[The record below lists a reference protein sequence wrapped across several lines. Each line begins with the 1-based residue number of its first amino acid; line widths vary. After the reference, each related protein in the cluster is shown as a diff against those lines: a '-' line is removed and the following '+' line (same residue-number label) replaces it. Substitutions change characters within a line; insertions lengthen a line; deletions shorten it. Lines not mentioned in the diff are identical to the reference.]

1 MVTRV
6 KKIIGRFFL
15 MMFVLCIFSN
25 SYASEKGKLY
35 VVGMGPAGPDLTS
48 PRALAII
55 EKADVLLCSPRIPAR
70 FEMFG
75 NKIDPQK
82 VAFDPWEGL
91 FGEKMS
97 ELKKTNYQEWL
108 ATTGQH
114 IKKVQN
120 FVMQKIGEGKT
131 VAMIDGGDPCIYGP
145 SLSYLL
151 KGFDESLFEV
161 IPGLSAFN
169 AAGAALKRSMT
180 PEDVRFVVLTSP
192 ESLFG
197 ESWEKGDEIL
207 KDLSKY
213 ETTMVF
219 FMSLK
224 SLNKL
229 VDQLKKYYA
238 PALPIAVVYYAGYM
252 DKEQVL
258 RSKLG
263 SILEDIKKMD
273 EKWLGL
279 VVIGKPAG

>member
-1 MVTRV
+1 MARV
-6 KKIIGRFFL
+6 NKNLMIIVFSL
-15 MMFVLCIFSN
+15 AIVLCIISIP
-25 SYASEKGKLY
+25 YAAGKGKLY
-35 VVGMGPAGPDLTS
+35 VVGMGPAGPDLTT

-75 NKIDPQK
+75 NKIDPKK
-82 VAFDPWEGL
+82 VAFDPWEDL
-91 FGEKMS
+91 FGEKLS

-108 ATTGQH
+108 AKTEQH
-114 IKKVQN
+114 IKKVQS
-120 FVMQKIGEGKT
+120 FILQKIGEGKT

-145 SLSYLL
+145 SLNYLL
-151 KGFDESLFEV
+151 KGFDESHFEV

-169 AAGAALKRSMT
+169 AAGAVLKRSMT
-180 PEDVRFVVLTSP
+180 PEEVRFVILTSP

-213 ETTMVF
+213 ETTMVL

-224 SLNKL
+224 SLNKV
-229 VDQLKKYYA
+229 VDLLKKYYP

-252 DKEQVL
+252 DKEKVL

-263 SILEDIKKMD
+263 SIAADIKKMD

-279 VVIGKPAG
+279 VVIGKAAG

>member
-1 MVTRV
+1 
-6 KKIIGRFFL
+6 
-15 MMFVLCIFSN
+15 
-25 SYASEKGKLY
+25 
-35 VVGMGPAGPDLTS
+35 
-48 PRALAII
+48 
-55 EKADVLLCSPRIPAR
+55 
-70 FEMFG
+70 
-75 NKIDPQK
+75 
-82 VAFDPWEGL
+82 
-91 FGEKMS
+91 
-97 ELKKTNYQEWL
+97 
-108 ATTGQH
+108 
-114 IKKVQN
+114 
-120 FVMQKIGEGKT
+120 
-131 VAMIDGGDPCIYGP
+131 MIDGGDPCIYGP
-145 SLSYLL
+145 SLTYLL

-180 PEDVRFVVLTSP
+180 PEDVRFVILTSP

-224 SLNKL
+224 SLGKL
-229 VDQLKKYYA
+229 VDKLKEYYSTS
-238 PALPIAVVYYAGYM
+238 LPIAVVYYAGYM

>member
-1 MVTRV
+1 M
-6 KKIIGRFFL
+6 KIILMLFVFF
-15 MMFVLCIFSN
+15 CFSN

-35 VVGMGPAGPDLTS
+35 VVGMGPAGPDLTA
-48 PRALAII
+48 PRALSII
-55 EKADVLLCSPRIPAR
+55 EKADVLLCSPRIPSR

-75 NKIDPQK
+75 NKIDPKK
-82 VAFDPWEGL
+82 VAFDPWEDL
-91 FGEKMS
+91 FGEKLS

-108 ATTGQH
+108 STTEQH

-120 FVMQKIGEGKT
+120 FIMQKIGEGKT

-145 SLSYLL
+145 SLNYLL

-169 AAGAALKRSMT
+169 AAGAALKQSMT
-180 PEDVRFVVLTSP
+180 PENVRFVMLTSP

-197 ESWEKGDEIL
+197 ESWEKADEIL

-213 ETTMVF
+213 ETTMVY

-224 SLNKL
+224 SLGKL
-229 VDQLKKYYA
+229 VDRLKKYYA
-238 PALPIAVVYYAGYM
+238 PTLPVAVVYYAGYV
-252 DKEQVL
+252 DKEKVL
-258 RSKLG
+258 KSKLG
-263 SILEDIKKMD
+263 SIVEDIKKMD

-279 VVIGKPAG
+279 VIIGKSAG